1 MSLYFKYLNFPSLP
15 ESIHSEVY
23 NSYLEN
29 LNYFEFK
36 KFKPYKVHQANN
48 KLTEEVRSIIPNATD
63 VNVQL
68 IQYGLPVHIDV
79 GRTEAIN
86 YIISTGGDNVC
97 TCFYQNRS
105 LVEQYIIE
113 PFRWHWINVSIP
125 HTVINLKKDS
135 TRISITISY

>member
-86 YIISTGGDNVC
+86 YIICHIFFTVGFPCVK
-97 TCFYQNRS
+97 
-105 LVEQYIIE
+105 LIE
-113 PFRWHWINVSIP
+113 KMN
-125 HTVINLKKDS
+125 
-135 TRISITISY
+135 